1 MVEPWLKT
9 VFDVFRRH
17 HFKARPTVFDSEAD
31 APKDMVGIPVL
42 KVLRQWPIGILS
54 PLPMAVETIE

>member
-1 MVEPWLKT
+1 MHLEGTILRREPQ
-9 VFDVFRRH
+9 F
-17 HFKARPTVFDSEAD
+17 FDSKAD